1 MDEYLYFILLVEYEG
16 VPIIVRGVEHT
27 VEQGIFWSIYTD
39 DLSPAAQNN
48 DFLKFMSQK
57 WEKIKMF
64 EAETAKLRE
73 QYAGVKQ
80 DMYFPSLAERK
91 ALLLAKQEEML
102 KLERDKK
109 IALFLI
115 SFFHSFLK

>member
-1 MDEYLYFILLVEYEG
+1 MEEYLYFTLLVEYEG
-16 VPIIVRGVEHT
+16 VPIFVRGVEHT

-39 DLSPAAQNN
+39 DLSPAAQND

-73 QYAGVKQ
+73 QYAGVRQ

>member
-1 MDEYLYFILLVEYEG
+1 
-16 VPIIVRGVEHT
+16 
-27 VEQGIFWSIYTD
+27 
-39 DLSPAAQNN
+39 
-48 DFLKFMSQK
+48 
-57 WEKIKMF
+57 MF
-64 EAETAKLRE
+64 DAETAKLRE

>member
-39 DLSPAAQNN
+39 DLSPAAQND

-57 WEKIKMF
+57 WKKIKKMIQQINYR
-64 EAETAKLRE
+64 LVR
-73 QYAGVKQ
+73 QCLS
-80 DMYFPSLAERK
+80 D
-91 ALLLAKQEEML
+91 
-102 KLERDKK
+102 
-109 IALFLI
+109 
-115 SFFHSFLK
+115 

>member
-1 MDEYLYFILLVEYEG
+1 MDEYLYFILLVDYEG
-16 VPIIVRGVEHT
+16 VPIVVRGVEHT
-27 VEQGIFWSIYTD
+27 VEQGIFWSIQTD
-39 DLSPAAQNN
+39 DLSPAAQN
-48 DFLKFMSQK
+48 DAFLKFMSEK
-57 WEKIKMF
+57 WDEMKKF
-64 EAETAKLRE
+64 EAESAKLRE
-73 QYAGVKQ
+73 AYAGVKE